1 MQYMSVAH
9 ACQACCHT
17 QLACFECLLGIGN
30 QVLNLYLP
38 SLECGHW
45 CQDQSD
51 FGLQVQA
58 AENCR
63 QAFPFAHWLHQEDT
77 VRLVQ
82 RRRHAAVYTA
92 QGDAVHLTNPVHTSS
107 SSQRRSS
114 LSFAGVRSCNI
125 SVSCEGVSHSQA
137 VS

>member
-1 MQYMSVAH
+1 MSVAH

-30 QVLNLYLP
+30 QVLNLCLP
-38 SLECGHW
+38 SLECDHW
-45 CQDQSD
+45 CKDQSD